1 MERSRSAEAG
11 GREERSTFRSPHRLG
26 VIDIGSNTARF
37 VIFDTSPAG
46 SVRATYEDKEVPR
59 LGGAT
64 GPDGQLSD
72 EAIRRGTVAV
82 KRFAKLVRALDVPR
96 TLAVATSAVRDAPN
110 GGEFVRAVERST
122 GVLLRILSGAEEA
135 RYGYLG
141 VASAW
146 ELEHDIVLDMGGGS
160 LQLAEV
166 RRGELRSTVSLP
178 LGALRLSERF
188 FEHDP
193 PKKREMDDLREH
205 VGDALGPVFETF
217 GDRARRLFGIGGTVR
232 ALARAAIEFR
242 SWPIG
247 RVHGYPL
254 WDYDIE
260 ALGELL
266 GEMSAEKRRSVPG
279 IGSDRADVVL
289 AGVVVFQELL
299 RAAKADH
306 IVVSGTGIREG
317 IALEAVGAKL
327 PAPAATLAER
337 SVVAASESF
346 AFRLDHG
353 RAVAATALDLYEVL
367 ADRFKWGR
375 SEELALRVAGWMHDS
390 GTAIDLW
397 RHAHHSAYLIQNY
410 PLMGLDQRETLLAS
424 MAAYVHE
431 GGPLPSEWKKGFQPI
446 LRNDDLDIARR
457 LGAILEIAELTEP
470 FHPRFSSSG
479 DGRTVTVSFS
489 SSASTAPP
497 GRIGEKVAK
506 TIPRA
511 FDVEVKIRDA

>member
-1 MERSRSAEAG
+1 VTG
-11 GREERSTFRSPHRLG
+11 GREDRVLPRASQQLG

-37 VIFDTSPAG
+37 VIFETFPSGA
-46 SVRATYEDKEVPR
+46 VRANYEDKEVPR
-59 LGGAT
+59 LGGGT

-72 EAIRRGTVAV
+72 EAIRRGTTAV
-82 KRFAKLVRALDVPR
+82 RRFAKLIRTLDVPR
-96 TLAVATSAVRDAPN
+96 TLAVTTSAVRDAPN
-110 GGEFVRAVERST
+110 GSEFVRAVERST
-122 GVLLRILSGAEEA
+122 GLLLRILSGAEEA

-146 ELEHDIVLDMGGGS
+146 ELENDIVLDLGGGS

-178 LGALRLSERF
+178 LGALRLSQRF

-193 PKKREMDDLREH
+193 PKKREMDEVREH
-205 VGDALGPVFETF
+205 VRDALSSVFETF
-217 GDRARRLFGIGGTVR
+217 GDRPHRLFGIGRTVR

-266 GEMSAEKRRSVPG
+266 GEMEADKRRAVPG

-289 AGVVVFQELL
+289 AGVVVFQEVL

-337 SVVAASESF
+337 SVVAASQSF
-346 AFRLDHG
+346 SFRLDHG

-367 ADRFKWGR
+367 AAPFKWGR

-390 GTAIDLW
+390 GSSIDLW
-397 RHAHHSAYLIQNY
+397 RHAHHSSYLIRNY

-446 LRNDDLDIARR
+446 LSAPDFDTARR
-457 LGAILEIAELTEP
+457 LGAILEVAELTEP
-470 FHPRFSSSG
+470 FRPRFSRSG
-479 DGRTVTVSFS
+479 DGRTVTLVFS
-489 SSASTAPP
+489 PSTGSGLP
-497 GRIGEKVAK
+497 GRLGEKVAK
-506 TIPRA
+506 TIERA
-511 FDVEVKIRDA
+511 FDVEVKVRDA

>member
-1 MERSRSAEAG
+1 MAARSS
-11 GREERSTFRSPHRLG
+11 HRLG

-37 VIFDTSPAG
+37 VIFDTSSAG
-46 SVRATYEDKEVPR
+46 AVRATYEDKEVPR
-59 LGGAT
+59 LGAGT

-82 KRFAKLVRALDVPR
+82 RRFAKLVRTFDVPR

-110 GGEFVRAVERST
+110 GGEFVRSVERST
-122 GVLLRILSGAEEA
+122 GMLLRILSGAEEA

-146 ELEHDIVLDMGGGS
+146 ELDNDIVMDMGGGS

-166 RRGELRSTVSLP
+166 RRGELRSSVSLP

-193 PKKREMDDLREH
+193 PKKREMDELREY
-205 VGDALGPVFETF
+205 VGDALGSVFETF

-266 GEMSAEKRRSVPG
+266 WEMPSEKRRAVPG

-327 PAPAATLAER
+327 PAPAVTLAER

-346 AFRLDHG
+346 AFRLEHG
-353 RAVAATALDLYEVL
+353 RAVTSTALDLFEVL
-367 ADRFKWGR
+367 SDRFKWGR
-375 SEELALRVAGWMHDS
+375 SEGIALRVAGWMHDS
-390 GTAIDLW
+390 GTSIDLW

-410 PLMGLDQRETLLAS
+410 PLMGLDQREILLAS

-446 LRNDDLDIARR
+446 LRGDDLDTARR
-457 LGAILEIAELTEP
+457 LGAILEIAEMTEP

-489 SSASTAPP
+489 SSGSTAPP
-497 GRIGEKVAK
+497 ARIGEKVAK

-511 FDVEVKIRDA
+511 FDVEVKIRDS

>member
-11 GREERSTFRSPHRLG
+11 RREERSGARLPDRLG

-46 SVRATYEDKEVPR
+46 VVRATYEDKEVPR
-59 LGGAT
+59 LGGET
-64 GPDGQLSD
+64 GPEGQISD
-72 EAIRRGTVAV
+72 AAIRRGTVAV

-141 VASAW
+141 VASSW
-146 ELEHDIVLDMGGGS
+146 ELENDVVFDMGGGS

-178 LGALRLSERF
+178 LGALRLSQRF
-188 FEHDP
+188 LEHDP
-193 PKKREMDDLREH
+193 PKKREMDELREH
-205 VGDALGPVFETF
+205 VREALDPVFETF
-217 GDRARRLFGIGGTVR
+217 GERARRLFGIGGTVR
-232 ALARAAIEFR
+232 AMARAAIEFR

-266 GEMSAEKRRSVPG
+266 GEMPAEKRRSVPG

-289 AGVVVFQELL
+289 AGAVVFQELL

-327 PAPAATLAER
+327 PAPAEVLAER

-353 RAVAATALDLYEVL
+353 RAVASTALDLYEVL

-375 SEELALRVAGWMHDS
+375 SEQLALRVAAWMHDS

-410 PLMGLDQRETLLAS
+410 PLMGLNQREILLAS

-446 LRNDDLDIARR
+446 LRGEDLDTARS
-457 LGAILEIAELTEP
+457 LGVVLEIAELTEP
-470 FHPRFSSSG
+470 YHPRFSSSG
-479 DGRTVTVSFS
+479 DGRTVTVAFS
-489 SSASTAPP
+489 SSASTVPP
-497 GRIGEKVAK
+497 TRIGEKVAK
-506 TIPRA
+506 AIPRA
-511 FDVEVKIRDA
+511 FDVEVRIRDA